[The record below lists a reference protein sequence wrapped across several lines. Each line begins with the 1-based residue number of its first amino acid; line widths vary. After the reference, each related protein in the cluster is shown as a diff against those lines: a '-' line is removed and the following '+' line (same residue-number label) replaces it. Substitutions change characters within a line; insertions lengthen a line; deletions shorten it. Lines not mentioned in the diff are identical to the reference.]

1 MQGHGHFKGA
11 HSVHVGCYNGYAAVA
26 SFGISEGKAAHQ
38 IHLRQAHNGTHSV
51 LYQVCL
57 TGFTIMNNVMLTSLR
72 DFRVLLLGRSRTSLK
87 SSLMSFSIRGMVQ
100 LMACVELDPSVR
112 KMLQIIYICQI

>member
-11 HSVHVGCYNGYAAVA
+11 HSVHVGCYDGYAAVA

-38 IHLRQAHNGTHSV
+38 IHLRQAHKGTHSV

-57 TGFTIMNNVMLTSLR
+57 TGFKIM
-72 DFRVLLLGRSRTSLK
+72 
-87 SSLMSFSIRGMVQ
+87 
-100 LMACVELDPSVR
+100 
-112 KMLQIIYICQI
+112 MLQRDGLLHCGTLECFSWAAAKRL